1 MGRIRKL
8 QATNRRVYARFFWS
22 TMVISRRL
30 QQLVAEA
37 RKYTWNKRCGAPN
50 IQACFSVFSHLT
62 SPTDQHY
69 DALASLMNQ
78 GGSILKAAP
87 NELEQYNKDWTGH
100 YKGASNIV
108 LRPTCVEEVSSVL
121 AYCNE
126 RSIGVV
132 PQGGNT
138 GLVGGSVPVSNE
150 VILSLSS
157 MNNIYP
163 SLNDNGDSDDS
174 GVLTC
179 DAGCILQSLQDYASE
194 RNRLVPIDIGS
205 KGSCMIG
212 GNIST
217 NAGGQYF
224 NRFGSLH
231 ANVVGLEVVLAD
243 GRVLDLTNRNRKDNT
258 GYHLKHLFIG
268 AEGTLGVVTK
278 VNLYCPMKP
287 SARNV
292 ALVACETFQHVI
304 DTLNLAKAQL
314 GEILAAFEFM
324 DQNALDLSESSI
336 PFGKPNDSNNY
347 PFCILIETQGSS
359 MEHDSSKLVNFLEQ
373 SIEEGIVLDGIFAQN
388 EQQIQNM

>member
-1 MGRIRKL
+1 M
-8 QATNRRVYARFFWS
+8 
-22 TMVISRRL
+22 
-30 QQLVAEA
+30 
-37 RKYTWNKRCGAPN
+37 
-50 IQACFSVFSHLT
+50 FSHLA
-62 SPTDQHY
+62 SPTDS
-69 DALASLMNQ
+69 DCDSLASLMHR
-78 GGSILKAAP
+78 GGSVIKANP
-87 NELEQYNKDWTGH
+87 NELAQFNKDWTGH
-100 YKGASNIV
+100 YKGISNTIV
-108 LRPTCVEEVSSVL
+108 QPTCVEEVSSVL

-138 GLVGGSVPVSNE
+138 GLVGGSVPVSDELVLN
-150 VILSLSS
+150 LSL
-157 MNNIYP
+157 MNKIYP
-163 SLNDNGDSDDS
+163 SLSDSNDEDDTS
-174 GVLTC
+174 ILTC

-194 RNRLVPIDIGS
+194 RNHLIPIDIGS

-243 GRVLDLTNRNRKDNT
+243 GTVLDLQNRNRKDNT

-278 VNLYCPMKP
+278 VNLYCPSRP
-287 SARNV
+287 TARNV

-304 DTLNLAKAQL
+304 DSLKLAKAEL

-324 DQNALDLSESSI
+324 DQNALELSESTI
-336 PFGKPNDSNNY
+336 PFEKPNGINNY
-347 PFCILIETQGSS
+347 PYCILIETQGSN
-359 MEHDSSKLVNFLEQ
+359 MEHDSSKLLKFLEQ
-373 SIEEGIVLDGIFAQN
+373 SIQDGVFIDGILAQDGK
-388 EQQIQNM
+388 QIQSM